1 MTLLLAP
8 MEGLLD
14 FTLRDILT
22 RAGGIDR
29 CVAEFIRV
37 TGTLLPERVFTRVVP
52 ELNHGGRTRSG
63 VPVRAQL
70 LGSDPV
76 CLAENAARLAGL
88 GPAGIDLNFG
98 CPAKLVNRHGGGA
111 ALLDDPELIGR
122 IVAAVRRAVP
132 RHVPVSAKMRLG
144 YNDAGRAL
152 ECAHAIIAG
161 GADELVVHARTKADG
176 YRPPAYW
183 ERIAEIRAAVK
194 IPVVANGEI
203 WSVADALRCRA
214 LSGCD
219 ALMLGRGMVCDPGL
233 ALAIIAADAGD
244 ATRPA
249 VGWPELQPLLAAF
262 WQLVGGHIE
271 PRARAGRL
279 KQWLNYLR
287 RRHPQA
293 EAAYATV
300 RTINDPVRVAEMLGF
315 VPDVEPARYAVD
327 FDRDARHAEV
337 VT

>member
-22 RAGGIDR
+22 RVGGIDR

-249 VGWPELQPLLAAF
+249 VGWPELPPLLAAF

-293 EAAYATV
+293 EAAYAAV

>member
-14 FTLRDILT
+14 HTLRDILT
-22 RAGGIDR
+22 RVGGIDR
-29 CVAEFIRV
+29 CVAEFIRI
-37 TGTLLPERVFTRVVP
+37 TDTLLPERVFTRVVP
-52 ELNHGGRTRSG
+52 ELNHGGRTPAG

-111 ALLDDPELIGR
+111 ALLDDPALIGR
-122 IVAAVRRAVP
+122 IVTAVRRAVP
-132 RHVPVSAKMRLG
+132 GDMPVSAKMRLG

-152 ECAHAIIAG
+152 ECAQAIVAG
-161 GADELVVHARTKADG
+161 GAGELVVHARTKADG

-183 ERIAEIRAAVK
+183 ERIAEIRAAVDV
-194 IPVVANGEI
+194 PVVANGEI

-219 ALMLGRGMVCDPGL
+219 ALMLGRGMVCD
-233 ALAIIAADAGD
+233 
-244 ATRPA
+244 
-249 VGWPELQPLLAAF
+249 
-262 WQLVGGHIE
+262 
-271 PRARAGRL
+271 
-279 KQWLNYLR
+279 
-287 RRHPQA
+287 
-293 EAAYATV
+293 
-300 RTINDPVRVAEMLGF
+300 
-315 VPDVEPARYAVD
+315 
-327 FDRDARHAEV
+327 
-337 VT
+337 